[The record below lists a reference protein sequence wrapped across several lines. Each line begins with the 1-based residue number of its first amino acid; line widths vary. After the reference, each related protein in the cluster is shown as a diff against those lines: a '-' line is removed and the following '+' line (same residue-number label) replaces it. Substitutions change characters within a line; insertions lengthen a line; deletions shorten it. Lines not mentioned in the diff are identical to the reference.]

1 MPNKKILI
9 VGGVAAGTKA
19 AAKCRREDPNAEI
32 TVVTKDQNVSYAG
45 CGLPYYIG
53 GAIQDRAQLLAR
65 TVDEL
70 TATLEINIH
79 VNHEAVSCDTAKK
92 TVRVVNL
99 ADKSE
104 TEMPY
109 DALVIATGAAPIP
122 PRGKGAELGNI
133 FTLRDLSDTDAI
145 KALVVGGVKNAV
157 IVGGG
162 YIGLEMAEAMHAN
175 GAKTTVVELMDHILP
190 NFDGIIALLAQKH
203 LREKGV
209 EVITGEKVVEFKG
222 DSGVVAAVVTDKGKE
237 IPADIVVWS
246 VGVRPCLKFAKTC
259 GVKIGV
265 TGAIEV
271 NKKMQTSVPDIY
283 AAGDCAQ
290 SVNIL
295 TGKPAWIPLGSTAN
309 KMGRVAA
316 LNICGIEKEFPGV
329 LASSIVKIFNL
340 NAAST
345 GLSVAEANEAG
356 FDAESVILAGND
368 ISPYYP
374 GAKMILLKL
383 VADRKT
389 HRVLGASL
397 IGAGVVDKPVNI
409 LVSCITLGATLEQIS
424 DMDFAYAPPF
434 STAMDMV
441 ITGANVLLN
450 KMRGHIGWTNCIDVK
465 KRIEAG
471 EKIQILD
478 CRKPEMFDDGHPAGA
493 INIPWGQLYKRAGEL
508 NKDGKVAF
516 SCKIGQS
523 CYSAILILQARG
535 HDNLELCEGGIAVY
549 PYEVEKKQVEIARE

>member
-32 TVVTKDQNVSYAG
+32 TIVTKDNDISYAG

-53 GAIQDRAQLLAR
+53 GAIEDRGLLLAR
-65 TVDEL
+65 TVEQL
-70 TATLEINIH
+70 TATLELDIR
-79 VNHEAVSCDTAKK
+79 VNHEAVSCDTARKSVK
-92 TVRVVNL
+92 VVNL

-104 TEMPY
+104 IELTY

-122 PRGKGAELGNI
+122 PAATGVGLDNI
-133 FTLRDLSDTDAI
+133 FTLRDLRDTDAI
-145 KALVVGGVKNAV
+145 KALVTKGVKNAV

-162 YIGLEMAEAMHAN
+162 YIGLEMAEAMHSA
-175 GAKTTVVELMDHILP
+175 GAKTTVIELQKHILP
-190 NFDGIIALLAQKH
+190 NFDEMIALLAQKH
-203 LREKGV
+203 VREKGV
-209 EVITGEKVVEFKG
+209 DVITGEKVVEFKG
-222 DSGVVAAVVTDKGKE
+222 EGAVAAVVTDKGTE
-237 IPADIVVWS
+237 IPADVVVWS
-246 VGVRPCLKFAKTC
+246 VGVKPCLDFAKTC

-295 TGKPAWIPLGSTAN
+295 TGKPMWIPLGSTAN

-316 LNICGIEKEFPGV
+316 LNISGTEAEFPGV
-329 LASSIVKIFNL
+329 LASSIVKVFDMNV
-340 NAAST
+340 AST
-345 GLSVAEANEAG
+345 GLSVAEAKEAG
-356 FDAESVILAGND
+356 FDAESVMLGGND
-368 ISPYYP
+368 IAHYYP
-374 GAKMILLKL
+374 GAQKILLKL
-383 VADRKT
+383 IADRKT

-409 LVSCITLGATLEQIS
+409 IVACITLGGTLEQMAQ
-424 DMDFAYAPPF
+424 MDFAYAPPF
-434 STAMDMV
+434 SSAMDMV

-450 KMRGHIGWTNCIDVK
+450 KMRGHLEWTDHMEVK
-465 KRIEAG
+465 KRIDGG

-478 CRKPEMFDDGHPAGA
+478 CRPPDVFDAGHPAGA
-493 INIPWGQLYKRAGEL
+493 VNIPWGQMYKRADEL
-508 NKDGKVAF
+508 IKDGKVVF
-516 SCKIGQS
+516 SCAIGQS
-523 CYSAILILQARG
+523 CYSSMLIMKSKG
-535 HDNLELCEGGIAVY
+535 HENVELCEGGFLAY
-549 PYEVEKKQVEIARE
+549 PYQAEKK

>member
-9 VGGVAAGTKA
+9 IGGVAAGTKA

-32 TVVTKDQNVSYAG
+32 TVVTKDKDVSYAG

-53 GAIQDRAQLLAR
+53 GAIEDRGLLLAR
-65 TVDEL
+65 TVDQL
-70 TATLEINIH
+70 TATLELDIRI
-79 VNHEAVSCDTAKK
+79 NHEAISCDTAKK

-104 TEMPY
+104 TVIAY
-109 DALVIATGAAPIP
+109 DVLVIATGATPIAPAA
-122 PRGKGAELGNI
+122 KGVGLSNV

-145 KALVVGGVKNAV
+145 KALASSGNIKNAV

-175 GAKTTVVELMDHILP
+175 GAKTTVIELQDHILP
-190 NFDGIIALLAQKH
+190 NFDEMIALLAQKH
-203 LREKGV
+203 VCEKGV
-209 EVITGEKVVEFKG
+209 GVITGEKVVEFKG
-222 DSGVVAAVVTDKGKE
+222 DGKVTAVVTDKGTE
-237 IPADIVVWS
+237 IPAEIVVWS
-246 VGVRPCLKFAKTC
+246 VGVRPCLDFAKTC
-259 GVKIGV
+259 GVKIGA

-283 AAGDCAQ
+283 AAGDCAE

-316 LNICGIEKEFPGV
+316 LNICGIEKEFPGILV
-329 LASSIVKIFNL
+329 SSIVKVFDM
-340 NAAST
+340 NAAAT

-356 FDAESVILAGND
+356 FDAESVMLAGND
-368 ISPYYP
+368 IAHYYP
-374 GAKMILLKL
+374 GSKKILLKL

-397 IGAGVVDKPVNI
+397 IGEGVVDKPVNI
-409 LVSCITLGATLEQIS
+409 LVSCITLGATLEQIA

-434 STAMDMV
+434 SSAMDMV

-450 KMRGHIGWTNCIDVK
+450 KMRGHLKWTNHIDIK
-465 KRIEAG
+465 NRIAAG
-471 EKIQILD
+471 ERIQILD
-478 CRKPEMFDDGHPAGA
+478 CRKPDMFNDGHPVGA
-493 INIPWGQLYKRAGEL
+493 VNIPWGQMYKRAGEIS
-508 NKDGKVAF
+508 KDGKVIF
-516 SCKIGQS
+516 SCAIGQS
-523 CYSAILILQARG
+523 CYSAMLLLQNKG
-535 HDNLELCEGGIAVY
+535 HDNLELCEGGFAAY
-549 PYEVEKKQVEIARE
+549 PYEAEKK